1 MDRNRAFAAVAIAG
15 ILAGCSPSGSVLT
28 VATTIAETPIAIP
41 DGVFAAMPIQNRLD
55 VAKGIF
61 QVQLINGTSDS
72 VDVVAVQFVWDGLTT
87 SIAYRENSVVAGD
100 RIDFPVPLAQ
110 ANCSGDGTQDSMPD
124 PQLAVVK
131 ATLRDGRV
139 LEVPVF
145 DVKHFAR
152 NLYLKDCERQ
162 HIIRQVEIQFAD
174 LHEVTFEGRPVTEGV
189 LRLTRRQSL
198 DTIEVT
204 FISNT
209 INFTFVSLGVS
220 QGPVATLRSDQSTME
235 VPVRFIEGRCDAH
248 ALSESSQPF
257 KFYAVVRLGD
267 GLERTFITLPDVIDQ
282 APMRK
287 SVESACKILGA
298 TRSGGG

>member
-1 MDRNRAFAAVAIAG
+1 MDRNRALALMAFAV
-15 ILAGCSPSGSVLT
+15 ILAGCSPSSSYLT
-28 VATTIAETPIAIP
+28 VATTIAETPITIP
-41 DGVFAAMPIQNRLD
+41 NGVFAAMPFQNRLD
-55 VAKGIF
+55 VAKEIF
-61 QVQLINGTSDS
+61 QVQLINGTSDLI
-72 VDVVAVQFVWDGLTT
+72 DVVAVQFVWDGLTT
-87 SIAYRENSVVAGD
+87 AVANRENLLVAGD
-100 RIDFPVPLAQ
+100 RIDFPVPLAP
-110 ANCSGDGTQDSMPD
+110 ATCSGDGTQDSMPD
-124 PQLAVVK
+124 PQLAVAKV
-131 ATLRDGRV
+131 TLRDGRV
-139 LEVPVF
+139 VEVPAF

-174 LHEVTFEGRPVTEGV
+174 LHETTLEGRPVTEGV

-209 INFTFVSLGVS
+209 INFTFVSLGES
-220 QGPVATLRSDQSTME
+220 QEPVATLRSDQSIVE

-282 APMRK
+282 IPMRK
-287 SVESACKILGA
+287 TVETACKILGK
-298 TRSGGG
+298 TG